1 MYYVALFEHTEYGNA
16 LSDEKEARDDGVAIF
31 QAIVKAKDID
41 TAEKK
46 FREMLLQLRNN
57 SDIFYD
63 VDEIFLHSIAEIGS
77 FPNHAIPL
85 QWISFR
91 LFGSNHASLST
102 ILSDENNSCI
112 NYYDFESDEDD
123 DQPDLVK
130 PFIDFEKERRPNDPL
145 YKSLLR
151 RKNRGEELS
160 LADLSD
166 GDLYTLFVI
175 EDHLNSEIASLFN
188 ANPSTVASRRK
199 RIGAT
204 MDEAV
209 EHKMLNDPDFIEY
222 ATKLI
227 DNINE

>member
-85 QWISFR
+85 QWTFAFSGTI
-91 LFGSNHASLST
+91 HASLST

-130 PFIDFEKERRPNDPL
+130 PFIDLRKKDDPTTPL
-145 YKSLLR
+145 YKKL
-151 RKNRGEELS
+151 
-160 LADLSD
+160 
-166 GDLYTLFVI
+166 I
-175 EDHLNSEIASLFN
+175 
-188 ANPSTVASRRK
+188 
-199 RIGAT
+199 
-204 MDEAV
+204 
-209 EHKMLNDPDFIEY
+209 
-222 ATKLI
+222 ATK
-227 DNINE
+227 NPR